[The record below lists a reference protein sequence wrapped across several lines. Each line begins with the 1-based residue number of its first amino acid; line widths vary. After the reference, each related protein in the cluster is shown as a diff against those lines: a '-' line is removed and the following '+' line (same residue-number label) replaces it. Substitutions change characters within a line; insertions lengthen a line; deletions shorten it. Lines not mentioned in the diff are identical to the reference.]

1 MEDLIR
7 SDNQLLHGL
16 RQLKNYLIM
25 HLSELGRWGKKE
37 RKRKACLAVTNDCS
51 YFGLYKAQMSV
62 ILPRLR
68 VCVDGHEESLRPTA
82 VSRSLPIVIRQTLHA
97 K

>member
-1 MEDLIR
+1 MAPSVEEL
-7 SDNQLLHGL
+7 SDYAPL
-16 RQLKNYLIM
+16 RAWTVGKN
-25 HLSELGRWGKKE
+25 E

-51 YFGLYKAQMSV
+51 YFGLYEAHMSV

-68 VCVDGHEESLRPTA
+68 VCVDGHEISLRPTA